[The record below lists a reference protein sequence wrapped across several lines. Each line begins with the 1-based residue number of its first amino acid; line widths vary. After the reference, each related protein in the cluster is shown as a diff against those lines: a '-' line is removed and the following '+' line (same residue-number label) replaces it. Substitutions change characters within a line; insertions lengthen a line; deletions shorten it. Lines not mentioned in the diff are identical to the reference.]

1 MPTSLTSRILLWQ
14 AFHPSRDDG
23 SLKNR
28 TGDETTGRSITQAI
42 LGDSSTPGR
51 DSTPRRGGVS
61 RFFMETPMHHDFPL
75 AETFGIAA
83 PDHLTIQGFADASHP
98 LIPTRKDYVFRR
110 EPLRDVL
117 AFLTQSHGDGLY
129 ITGPTGSGKTSLIT
143 QVAARLNWPVQ
154 SVTCHGRLELQS
166 LIGQFT
172 LSEGTMKF
180 VHGPLAE
187 AIREGQLL
195 ILNEIDL
202 LDPSELSGLNEC
214 LEGQALVI
222 PQNGGEVI
230 HPHPAFRLVAT
241 ANSRGSGDRTGL
253 YQGVLRQNL
262 AFLDRFRLIEIGYPD
277 PEVEALMLELKVPE
291 LSADIREGMIR
302 VAGEIRL
309 LFIGHDRVGG
319 MLGLTLST
327 RGLLRWAELTL
338 TFRGAPHTLAYAL
351 DRSLTL
357 RAEAEER
364 TAIHRIAADVFGDLW
379 ESALPLN
386 KTP

>member
-1 MPTSLTSRILLWQ
+1 
-14 AFHPSRDDG
+14 
-23 SLKNR
+23 
-28 TGDETTGRSITQAI
+28 
-42 LGDSSTPGR
+42 
-51 DSTPRRGGVS
+51 
-61 RFFMETPMHHDFPL
+61 MHHAFPL

-83 PDHLTIQGFADASHP
+83 PDHLTVPGFVDSSHP
-98 LIPTRKDYVFRR
+98 LIPKRKAYVFRR

-129 ITGPTGSGKTSLIT
+129 ITGPTGSGKTSLVT

-172 LSEGTMKF
+172 LSEGTMQF
-180 VHGPLAE
+180 VHGPLAV
-187 AIREGQLL
+187 ALREGQLL

-202 LDPSELSGLNEC
+202 LEPSELSGLNEC

-222 PQNGGEVI
+222 PHNGGEVI
-230 HPHPAFRLVAT
+230 APHPAFRLVAT

-262 AFLDRFRLIEIGYPD
+262 AFLDRFRLLEVGYPD

-291 LSADIREGMIR
+291 LPKEIREAMIR

-309 LFIGHDRVGG
+309 LFIGQDQVAGL
-319 MLGLTLST
+319 LGLTLST
-327 RGLLRWAELTL
+327 RGLLRWAELAL
-338 TFRGAPHTLAYAL
+338 TFRGAPKTLAYAL

-357 RAEAEER
+357 RAEPEER

-379 ESALPLN
+379 ESALALN
-386 KTP
+386 PTP

>member
-1 MPTSLTSRILLWQ
+1 
-14 AFHPSRDDG
+14 
-23 SLKNR
+23 
-28 TGDETTGRSITQAI
+28 
-42 LGDSSTPGR
+42 
-51 DSTPRRGGVS
+51 
-61 RFFMETPMHHDFPL
+61 MHHEFPL

-83 PDHLTIQGFADASHP
+83 PDHLSVKGFADASHP
-98 LIPTRKDYVFRR
+98 LVPKRKDYVFRR

-129 ITGPTGSGKTSLIT
+129 ITGPTGSGKTSLVT
-143 QVAARLNWPVQ
+143 QVAARLHWPVQ
-154 SVTCHGRLELQS
+154 SVTCHGRLELES

-172 LSEGTMKF
+172 LSEGTMRF

-187 AIREGQLL
+187 ALREGHLL

-202 LDPSELSGLNEC
+202 LEPSELSGLNEC

-222 PQNGGEVI
+222 PQHGGEVI

-241 ANSRGSGDRTGL
+241 ANSRGSGDRSGL

-262 AFLDRFRLIEIGYPD
+262 AFMDRFRLLEVGYPD
-277 PEVEALMLELKVPE
+277 PEVEALMLELRVPD
-291 LSADIREGMIR
+291 LSAEIREGMIR

-327 RGLLRWAELTL
+327 RGLLRWAELAL
-338 TFRGAPHTLAYAL
+338 TFRGAPNTLAYAL

-379 ESALPLN
+379 DGALPLN
-386 KTP
+386 QTP